1 MTVFLSNYIKTSL
14 LLDGTEC
21 REGAM
26 AHISIDRTFWEG
38 LLQQINK
45 RVRRKDDAEDLLQ
58 SAYLRFISY
67 PNNQKIENVQGFLVR
82 TAINIDVDN
91 YRRERFLA
99 RAAPEIRKGNEDPL
113 QDEILAARTS
123 LKRAE
128 DGLAQ
133 LHPRTREILL
143 MHRLENL
150 KYREIAERLNI
161 SQSAV
166 EKHIAKGSF
175 FMTKWMEG
183 W

>member
-1 MTVFLSNYIKTSL
+1 
-14 LLDGTEC
+14 
-21 REGAM
+21 M
-26 AHISIDRTFWEG
+26 ARISIDRVLWEG
-38 LLQQINK
+38 LRQQINK
-45 RVRRKDDAEDLLQ
+45 CIRRQSDAEDLLQ
-58 SAYLRFISY
+58 AAYLRLMSY
-67 PNNQKIENVQGFLVR
+67 PEGRDIENVRGFLVK

-99 RAAPEIRKGNEDPL
+99 RVAPEIGQANDIPL
-113 QDEILAARTS
+113 QDEVLAARAS

-128 DGLAQ
+128 EGLAQ

-143 MHRLENL
+143 MHRLDNL
-150 KYREIAERLNI
+150 KYREIAEKLNI

-175 FMTKWMEG
+175 FLTKWMEG

>member
-1 MTVFLSNYIKTSL
+1 
-14 LLDGTEC
+14 
-21 REGAM
+21 M
-26 AHISIDRTFWEG
+26 AHISIDRAFWEG

-45 RVRRKDDAEDLLQ
+45 CIRRKDDAEDLLQ

-67 PNNQKIENVQGFLVR
+67 PNNQKIENVRGFLVR

-99 RAAPEIRKGNEDPL
+99 RAAPEIGKGNEDPL
-113 QDEILAARTS
+113 QDEILAARAS

-175 FMTKWMEG
+175 FITKWMEG